1 MRIGFWM
8 LLIILLAGQALP
20 FLTSSVPPGMPP
32 SDPSEILSPA
42 YAAWS
47 RAYCSPFRT
56 ASLCRAFSSLLL
68 IGLLLTSSLPGRLEE
83 RLNTPR
89 RWLILTLGLLAFCV
103 LMFGVKLPYGV
114 GAYIHGRAFGLVTAQ
129 PFPWLVDQGK
139 VFSVGAALFTAQYL
153 LLYCMI
159 SLFPNRWWLAGGV
172 LIFILFNLMG
182 NLLPMRPN
190 DPVRTLVPMN
200 TGPYADALRTFT
212 GREGLHVDFF
222 TDDTSVRNDTVNAY
236 LDGRESNRYM
246 VFSDTFLRKFTP
258 DDAVLAL
265 AHELGHLENQWRM
278 FGMRLAASALIL
290 FPGLYLAFQWMHRK
304 GSAPGVVH
312 SLIRC
317 ILLTAAFSLVLAP
330 VSNAVNRLD
339 EELADRHAVLCTG
352 QPEAYRHMLAKGAMI
367 NLEEYAPPKIYS
379 FWFLGYPRLCS
390 RLENISDMGAARQIF
405 AAPEIIGG
413 EQKGNYEQSID
424 RDRPSE

>member
-1 MRIGFWM
+1 MRIGFWV

-20 FLTSSVPPGMPP
+20 FLVGPVPSGLPP
-32 SDPSEILSPA
+32 SDPAEILSPA
-42 YAAWS
+42 YADWS

-56 ASLCRAFSSLLL
+56 ASLCRAFSSLLV
-68 IGLLLTSSLPGRLEE
+68 IGLMLTSSIPGRMEAS
-83 RLNTPR
+83 LNSPR
-89 RWLILTLGLLAFCV
+89 RWLILVPGLLTFCI
-103 LMFGVKLPYGV
+103 LMFAVKLPYSL
-114 GAYIHGRAFGLVTAQ
+114 GAYVHGRTFGLVTAR

-139 VFSVGAALFTAQYL
+139 VFSVGAVLFTAQYL

-159 SLFPNRWWLAGGV
+159 SLFPKRWWLAGGV

-200 TGPYADALRTFT
+200 AGPHADALRAFT
-212 GREGLHVDFF
+212 ERQGLRVDFF

-246 VFSDTFLRKFTP
+246 VFSDTFLQKFTP
-258 DDAVLAL
+258 EEAVLAL
-265 AHELGHLENQWRM
+265 AHELGHLKNQWRM
-278 FGMRLAASALIL
+278 FGLRLAASALIL
-290 FPGLYLAFQWMHRK
+290 FPGLYLAFRWSHRK

-317 ILLTAAFSLVLAP
+317 IFLTAVLSLVFAP

-352 QPEAYRHMLAKGAMI
+352 QAGAYRHMLVKGAMI

-390 RLENISDMGAARQIF
+390 RLAIISDMGATRRTS
-405 AAPEIIGG
+405 AAPEQIGG
-413 EQKGNYEQSID
+413 E
-424 RDRPSE
+424 